1 MSIDDQTYEL
11 IEKYLGDLMS
21 PEAKAQFELKLTE
34 DQELA
39 DLVEIFRIMPEYLED
54 NSIPA
59 NDFESG
65 NPKAREYL
73 NEFLNDDTKALKEQ
87 LDEKGRSFSVEEE
100 MNYSR
105 PFKVWRVAAV
115 LIILFGA
122 AFFLFRPS
130 ESDRLYAKYAD
141 HETITL
147 NVRGDA
153 DQLAQDAEML
163 FNKGTYKKALPV
175 LLELDEKQEY
185 VNYDL
190 QLAIGISQLET
201 GDADAAILSF
211 VEIYNSDALIR
222 GRALYYLALANLKK
236 GDKAAAKQVLNR
248 VSNDFPELMPDKVR
262 ELSSRL

>member
-1 MSIDDQTYEL
+1 MNINDQTYEL

-21 PEAKAQFELKLTE
+21 PESKVQFELKLTE

-39 DLVEIFRIMPEYLED
+39 DLVEIFRIMPEYLND

-65 NPKAREYL
+65 NPKAKEYL
-73 NEFLNDDTKALKEQ
+73 TEFLKEDTKALKGQ
-87 LDEKGRSFSVEEE
+87 LAEKARSFSTEEE
-100 MNYSR
+100 AKYSS

-141 HETITL
+141 HDAISL

-153 DQLAQDAEML
+153 GQLAQEAEML
-163 FNKGTYKKALPV
+163 FNKGAYQKALPV
-175 LLELDEKQEY
+175 LLELNEKQES

-201 GDADAAILSF
+201 GDADIAMLSF
-211 VEIYNSDALIR
+211 IEIYNSDALIR
-222 GRALYYLALANLKK
+222 GQALYYLALANLKK
-236 GDKAAAKQVLNR
+236 GDKTAAKQVLDR
-248 VSNDFPELMPDKVR
+248 MMNDFPEVMTDKVLD
-262 ELSSRL
+262 LSSRL